1 MKFYTYRRSESAR
14 ARIVQ
19 TRDARTVNPDEN
31 KSDPRKA
38 ISGPISVA
46 FRTVYPRW
54 NAARVNSRV
63 ASYTQEI
70 TPWLF
75 TWKYARSLH

>member
-19 TRDARTVNPDEN
+19 TRDTRTVNPDEN

-38 ISGPISVA
+38 ISGPISLWP
-46 FRTVYPRW
+46 FGPYIRTETR
-54 NAARVNSRV
+54 R
-63 ASYTQEI
+63 E
-70 TPWLF
+70 
-75 TWKYARSLH
+75 